1 LISLGVSSGVGW
13 VTAKRLF
20 FLVVLVTVTL
30 AAIRITIPEPARL
43 TTPLGATFRDIIAPV
58 QSGLTWLSRQARFV
72 VSLPVSLYGA
82 AERNQVLEQEVE
94 RLQSEIIQLNEYKA
108 ENQRLTGLLNYKQV
122 MVQKYDLLVASVIA
136 RDPGNWFATVTLNR
150 GSKDGV
156 RENMTVLTPQ
166 GLVGRVITV
175 SSTNCEVLLITDP
188 RSGVGAIIQETRSP
202 GIVEGTVG
210 SSGMARII
218 HIPNNAQ
225 IQEGQVVV
233 TSGIGSIFPKGI
245 PIGTI
250 TNISAE
256 SAGLFK
262 RAEIRL
268 FAGMDQLEE
277 VLIVTR
283 VFPESSAPPAE
294 GG

>member
-1 LISLGVSSGVGW
+1 VGW

-30 AAIRITIPEPARL
+30 AALRITIPEPARL

-150 GSKDGV
+150 GSNDGV